1 MTAERPG
8 PTLKEPERHTCPVR
22 GHMTA
27 EDTGFDYHLME
38 RGDAE
43 GVARCVSGEYG
54 DRYPYKMIY
63 DAERFYEACSRGDM
77 TSMVAV
83 DGNGSVAA
91 HVALT
96 SSPLLQGSM
105 ELSMGIVCREYRNRS
120 LMGRIS
126 GRMFEHAEGLGLT
139 SVSSQP
145 VTHHL
150 YAQKIC
156 AAQDYH
162 CCGFVFHIENEGLF
176 ESFDKDHRGSI
187 ALVVRM
193 LKEERRR
200 IYVPWEAL
208 HVVRSIISDMGL
220 DREVAVSRGFPP
232 EDASDISMKMDDCL
246 RYADTSVRRVG
257 RDIKERLASE
267 YEKYVSGG
275 CRVCRLLINLG
286 DPHAPAAYD
295 AAKNLGYLC
304 TGMFPGCSDSDY
316 LMMVNTMG
324 RPVDYDRLVI
334 HEDYAGLLD
343 LVRKLDPGAD

>member
-1 MTAERPG
+1 
-8 PTLKEPERHTCPVR
+8 
-22 GHMTA
+22 MTA
-27 EDTGFDYHLME
+27 EDTEFDFHLTE
-38 RGDAE
+38 REEAA
-43 GVARCVSGEYG
+43 GVARCVRGEYG
-54 DRYPYKMIY
+54 DRYPYKLIY
-63 DAERFYEACSRGDM
+63 DADRFYEACSRGDM

-120 LMGRIS
+120 LMSRIS
-126 GRMFEHAEGLGLT
+126 GRMFDHAKELGLT

-156 AAQDYH
+156 AAQDYR

-176 ESFDKDHRGSI
+176 ESFDRDHRGSI

-193 LKEERRR
+193 LKEERRK

-208 HVVRSIISDMGL
+208 PVVRSIVSDMDL
-220 DREVAVSRGFPP
+220 DREFAVSRGIMP
-232 EDASDISMKMDDCL
+232 EDTSDISARMDDSL

-267 YEKYVSGG
+267 YERYVSGG
-275 CRVCRLLINLG
+275 CRVCRLLLNLG
-286 DPHAPAAYD
+286 DPYAPAAYEI
-295 AAKNLGYLC
+295 AKGMGYLC
-304 TGMFPGCSDSDY
+304 TGMFPGCSDDDY

-324 RPVDYDRLVI
+324 RPVEYDRLVI
-334 HEDYAGLLD
+334 HEDYAGLLG
-343 LVRKLDPGAD
+343 LVRELDPGAD